1 MSLTVKSCM
10 ALPAFRYARIAA
22 GRGGI
27 HQTVNS
33 ITVLEYASADVIS
46 SDLFLN
52 HEMCLTAFCSIKD
65 NVDAQCAVIRK
76 MKETGIC
83 AVVLYYVGIFVPYL
97 DSRLIRTANELDFP
111 LICMPYNRFDL
122 RYGEAISDV
131 LYAIYRNKQGDVD
144 FIPEVLENISELP
157 ERLRTVRS
165 LLRIISDRFRC
176 SFFLFRAN
184 GELLAEGQWPRSA
197 DWCGSEIAEIFAGK
211 QLLAAESSPMR
222 LSLGGRDIF
231 AAYSP
236 VAPEHAAQLHLLAI
250 DEQESMTRE
259 QIWQAAELVALFL
272 NISSYSPEETCP
284 EMLIRC
290 MIANE
295 QIQVRELSA
304 KHGIDP
310 AKIQRMWILGGRM
323 ESFTQR
329 RLIKQWVSMV
339 RNYFTSHGRWALVDI
354 YQNSVIALFQS
365 AAFAELDETMEEE
378 FMRDMANADL
388 HPILIKCVG
397 IASAQSISH
406 AYELY
411 DFYFDT
417 VRTIYPLREIFDIY
431 DLSFA
436 GKIKKLAGHEQQSA
450 QHTYA
455 LQPILREPN
464 GAILLETLAV
474 YLLDAGRNLQRASGI
489 LGIHKNT
496 VRYRMNQI
504 RAVYGCDISQMPL
517 AAELY
522 EATALRR
529 LLSDANAM

>member
-1 MSLTVKSCM
+1 M
-10 ALPAFRYARIAA
+10 
-22 GRGGI
+22 
-27 HQTVNS
+27 
-33 ITVLEYASADVIS
+33 
-46 SDLFLN
+46 
-52 HEMCLTAFCSIKD
+52 
-65 NVDAQCAVIRK
+65 
-76 MKETGIC
+76 
-83 AVVLYYVGIFVPYL
+83 
-97 DSRLIRTANELDFP
+97 
-111 LICMPYNRFDL
+111 
-122 RYGEAISDV
+122 
-131 LYAIYRNKQGDVD
+131 
-144 FIPEVLENISELP
+144 
-157 ERLRTVRS
+157 
-165 LLRIISDRFRC
+165 
-176 SFFLFRAN
+176 
-184 GELLAEGQWPRSA
+184 
-197 DWCGSEIAEIFAGK
+197 
-211 QLLAAESSPMR
+211 
-222 LSLGGRDIF
+222 
-231 AAYSP
+231 
-236 VAPEHAAQLHLLAI
+236 
-250 DEQESMTRE
+250 
-259 QIWQAAELVALFL
+259 

-365 AAFAELDETMEEE
+365 AAFAELDETMEVE

-388 HPILIKCVG
+388 HPILIKCTG

-504 RAVYGCDISQMPL
+504 RTVYGCDISQMPL